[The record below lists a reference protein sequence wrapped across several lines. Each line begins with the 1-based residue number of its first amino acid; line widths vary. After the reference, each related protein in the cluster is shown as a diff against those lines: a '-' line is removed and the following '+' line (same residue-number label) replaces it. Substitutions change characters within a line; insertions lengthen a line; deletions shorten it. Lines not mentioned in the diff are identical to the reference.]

1 MSRLIVIDLPPGGV
15 LLLLG
20 CYAGRRGAPTCELRD
35 NAVDQIHS
43 QAQKAI
49 SLPSLFNGMMGM
61 KLWAGS
67 QCRSQ

>member
-1 MSRLIVIDLPPGGV
+1 VVAFCYWSLCGPPIAGV
-15 LLLLG
+15 
-20 CYAGRRGAPTCELRD
+20 PVFELRD
-35 NAVDQIHS
+35 NAADQIHS